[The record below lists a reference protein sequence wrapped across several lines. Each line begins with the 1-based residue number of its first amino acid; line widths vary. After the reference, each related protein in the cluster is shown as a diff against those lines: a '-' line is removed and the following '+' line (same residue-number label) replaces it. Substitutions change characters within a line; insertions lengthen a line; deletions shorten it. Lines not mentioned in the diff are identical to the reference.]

1 MAMTLLEPLQ
11 VVVVVVIVVLVVVIV
26 VLVADLLPE
35 RRKGETKAEK
45 NKKVH
50 E

>member
-1 MAMTLLEPLQ
+1 MAMTLQEPLQ
-11 VVVVVVIVVLVVVIV
+11 VVVVVVIA